1 MPNKVLKVLFL
12 YNGIFVLAGSLLGP
26 LYALYV
32 ENLNVGILPISIS
45 WSAFLLSTTIFT
57 FVISRLG
64 DGFKHKRLLLAGGYL
79 IRASCWL
86 YMSVITN
93 IGQLII
99 TQFILGIGEALG
111 TPAFDAIFAEHLDK
125 NKHIMDYSDWKM
137 TSNAVLVLGTLLGGF
152 IVSNF
157 GFSTLLVGMSVL
169 SLVSMSGVI
178 ANPCIDGKNHGGP
191 CGS

>member
-26 LYALYV
+26 
-32 ENLNVGILPISIS
+32 
-45 WSAFLLSTTIFT
+45 
-57 FVISRLG
+57 
-64 DGFKHKRLLLAGGYL
+64 LLAGGYL

-137 TSNAVLVLGTLLGGF
+137 TANAVLVLGTLLGGF
-152 IVSNF
+152 IVSKF
-157 GFSTLLVGMSVL
+157 GFSTLL
-169 SLVSMSGVI
+169 
-178 ANPCIDGKNHGGP
+178 
-191 CGS
+191 